1 MGHEK
6 KMTKLWDGGRMGVV
20 CSTQKMSMESLSLMS
35 GCGTCMNEECHAS
48 LSNYSTKTVDSR
60 MPLPIINK

>member
-35 GCGTCMNEECHAS
+35 GCGTCMNEECHVS
-48 LSNYSTKTVDSR
+48 
-60 MPLPIINK
+60 